1 MANFRKRGKKW
12 EARITWRANGELKQ
26 TTKGGFRLKSE
37 AEEYA
42 EKVKADLKIGID
54 PLSNKEIIFSEYLEQ
69 WYQTFKENQSSIATR
84 KRYLNV
90 IKLVKTEF
98 KNTKLKDIDR
108 YSYQKFINKFG
119 ENHAKH
125 TVQKA
130 NMIIRSCVKNAIY
143 DDIIRKDFTQNVQLN
158 YDPER
163 TLKVEYL
170 SINEIKALIKACR
183 DNLQPRYTSRYMIL
197 TGALTGMRISEIMG
211 LTWDDINFNWQT
223 ISINKTWDYQ
233 NGGGFK
239 PVKTESSNRIIRV
252 NQALLDILSALK
264 VNDNKMV
271 FANKRGLIPSS
282 NAVNKTLKNIMKD
295 CGLEKQNYHFHSLR
309 HSHVAYLLSQGVDI
323 YAISKRL
330 GHADLSTTTNVYAYL
345 IDEYR
350 EKNDDL
356 IVEKL
361 DLLDDGQMMDK
372 ELKNVDGTGF

>member
-1 MANFRKRGKKW
+1 MASYKKNSTGW
-12 EARITWRANGELKQ
+12 QVRVSWRDENGELKQ
-26 TTKGGFRLKSE
+26 KARGGFRLKSE
-37 AEEYA
+37 AEAYA
-42 EKVKADLKIGID
+42 ASLKKDVSEGLN
-54 PLSNKEIIFSEYLEQ
+54 PLQSSDITFGNYIQQ
-69 WYQTFKENQSSIATR
+69 WYETYKQNQSSIATQ
-84 KRYLNV
+84 KRYKNV
-90 IKLVKTEF
+90 IKLVKNYF
-98 KNTKLKDIDR
+98 KKAKLSDINR
-108 YSYQKFINKFG
+108 VTYQNFINDFG
-119 ENHAKH
+119 KSHAKH

-130 NMIIRSCVKNAIY
+130 NMIIRSCVRNAVY
-143 DDIIRKDFTQNVQLN
+143 DDVIRKDFTHNVQIT
-158 YDPER
+158 YDPKR
-163 TLKVEYL
+163 TRKVEYL
-170 SINEIKALIKACR
+170 SLEDIKKLLQECE
-183 DNLQPRYTSRYMIL
+183 NGLQPRYTSRYMIL
-197 TGALTGMRISEIMG
+197 TGILTGMRISEVMG
-211 LTWDDINFNWQT
+211 LTWDDINYNWQT

-239 PVKTESSNRIIRV
+239 PVKTESSKRIIRV

-345 IDEYR
+345 IDEYK

-356 IVEKL
+356 IINKL
-361 DLLDDGQMMDK
+361 EEIANPGTKHRDK
-372 ELKNVDGTGF
+372 VSK

>member
-1 MANFRKRGKKW
+1 MASYKKNSTGW
-12 EARITWRANGELKQ
+12 QVRVSWRDENGELKQ
-26 TTKGGFRLKSE
+26 KARGGFRLKSE
-37 AEEYA
+37 AEAYA
-42 EKVKADLKIGID
+42 ASLKKDVSEGLN
-54 PLSNKEIIFSEYLEQ
+54 PLQSSDITFGDYIQQ
-69 WYQTFKENQSSIATR
+69 WYETYKQNQSSIATQ
-84 KRYLNV
+84 KRYKNV
-90 IKLVKTEF
+90 IKLVKNYF
-98 KNTKLKDIDR
+98 KKAKLSDINR
-108 YSYQKFINKFG
+108 VTYQNFINDFG
-119 ENHAKH
+119 KSHAKH

-130 NMIIRSCVKNAIY
+130 NMIIRSCVRNAVY
-143 DDIIRKDFTQNVQLN
+143 DDVIRKDFTHNVQIT
-158 YDPER
+158 YDPKR
-163 TLKVEYL
+163 TRKVEYL
-170 SINEIKALIKACR
+170 SLEDIKKLLQECE
-183 DNLQPRYTSRYMIL
+183 NGLQPRYTSRYMIL
-197 TGALTGMRISEIMG
+197 TGILTGMRISEVMG
-211 LTWDDINFNWQT
+211 LTWDDINYNWQT

-239 PVKTESSNRIIRV
+239 PVKTESSKRIIRV

-345 IDEYR
+345 IDEYK

-356 IVEKL
+356 IINKL
-361 DLLDDGQMMDK
+361 EEIANPGTKHRDK
-372 ELKNVDGTGF
+372 VSK